1 MNCRNDFSNRGSN
14 KENIRKK
21 QYESADSVQKNI
33 NSATS
38 HGTGLFVALTALTVI
53 VPALLGEGTP
63 ASGGA
68 SGWNSVR
75 IFWSD
80 VPFAAVR
87 ATNNAVRDALMELG
101 RLGGILDANDDLAA
115 GPVALITDPNLQ
127 LINRN
132 NPTHTAGVTFFGQ
145 FLDHDMTF
153 DLTSRLGFPT
163 QPVRSPNARTAF
175 FDLDSVYGDGPG
187 GNPELYDPADPIK
200 FRVESGGQFEDLPRD
215 PTNNAAIIGDPRND
229 ENIMIAGLH
238 AACLLFH
245 NHAVDLIRSQNPSI
259 PDNDA
264 YVEARRLTLW
274 HYQWMILHEFLP
286 HIVPQSVI
294 DDVLTNGRRFY
305 DPLHNEAFIP
315 VEFQITYRFGHS
327 MVRPSYRANLHGDN
341 GQPFFGMIFD
351 PDEQGTADPVDLRGF
366 ARAPRRFIGW
376 QTFFDFG
383 GAFSADVRPNKRID
397 TKVST
402 PLFQLPLETIPSGT
416 PPVSLMQRNLLRS
429 LTWCSRPVSASPM
442 KWASHLS
449 VAPIWLSCS
458 RFVPS
463 FVESTPLFYYILKEA
478 ELREDGLRL
487 GPVGARIVAE
497 VFIGLLQLDPD
508 SYFSVQ
514 PSWVPTLPTHDGT
527 PESFRMIDFLT
538 FAAWTP
544 RAVVSSRRQLIL
556 SLN

>member
-1 MNCRNDFSNRGSN
+1 MNSLSKFKKISN
-14 KENIRKK
+14 
-21 QYESADSVQKNI
+21 
-33 NSATS
+33 
-38 HGTGLFVALTALTVI
+38 LPFVTAEVLIALTVLTV
-53 VPALLGEGTP
+53 VPSVLGEGTQHREGP
-63 ASGGA
+63 P
-68 SGWNSVR
+68 
-75 IFWSD
+75 D
-80 VPFAAVR
+80 VTVAGNFGRMFRNLPPFAPP
-87 ATNNAVRDALMELG
+87 TNAVRDALMELG
-101 RLGGILDANDDLAA
+101 SLGGILDANDDLAA
-115 GPVALITDPNLQ
+115 GPVALITDPNLS

-163 QPVRSPNARTAF
+163 QPVRSPNARTPF
-175 FDLDSVYGDGPG
+175 FDLDSVYAGGPG
-187 GNPELYDPADPIK
+187 GNPELYDPNDPIK
-200 FRVESGGQFEDLPRD
+200 FRVESGGQYEDLPRD

-245 NHAVDLIRSQNPSI
+245 NHAVDLIRSQNPGI

-264 YVEARRLTLW
+264 YVEGRRLMLW

-315 VEFQITYRFGHS
+315 VEFQIVYRFGHS
-327 MVRPSYRANLHGDN
+327 MVRPSYRANLHGDH

-351 PDEQGTADPVDLRGF
+351 PAAEGPDPVDLRGF

-383 GAFSADVRPNKRID
+383 GAYSADVKPNKRID

-416 PPVSLMQRNLLRS
+416 LPISLMQRNLLRCV
-429 LTWCSRPVSASPM
+429 TWMLPSGQRIASEMGITP
-442 KWASHLS
+442 LS
-449 VAPIWLSCS
+449 NAELAELHPI
-458 RFVPS
+458 RPS
-463 FVESTPLFYYILKEA
+463 FVQSTPLFYYILKEA

-497 VFIGLLQLDPD
+497 VFIGMLQLDPD
-508 SYFSVQ
+508 CYFSVQ
-514 PSWVPTLPTHDGT
+514 PDWVPTLPTHDGT
-527 PESFRMIDFLT
+527 RESFRMIDFLT
-538 FAAWTP
+538 FAGVDPT
-544 RAVVSSRRQLIL
+544 SRGQ
-556 SLN
+556 